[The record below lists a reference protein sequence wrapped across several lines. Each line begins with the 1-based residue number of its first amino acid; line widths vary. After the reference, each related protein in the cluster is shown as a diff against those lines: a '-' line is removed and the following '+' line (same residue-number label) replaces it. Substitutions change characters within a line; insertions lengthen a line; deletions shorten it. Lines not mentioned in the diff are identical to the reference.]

1 MFKRNFGQT
10 SQGKVEEYHLF
21 NKSEWIA
28 VPERGEEKISFGINL
43 HFILAFVTGHIVA
56 SPHAVL
62 SFSSI
67 EYCSKS
73 LVCDRNKG
81 HPGHCNKNRALP
93 QQFWR
98 DSPFFQ
104 LKEGQGKL
112 SRKSREV
119 DNTRTEVK
127 VSEEN
132 IAKKREQLD
141 SYEKTVQERVDAAS
155 KHYKILLSVCFFVVP
170 TNTNTC

>member
-1 MFKRNFGQT
+1 
-10 SQGKVEEYHLF
+10 
-21 NKSEWIA
+21 
-28 VPERGEEKISFGINL
+28 
-43 HFILAFVTGHIVA
+43 
-56 SPHAVL
+56 
-62 SFSSI
+62 
-67 EYCSKS
+67 
-73 LVCDRNKG
+73 
-81 HPGHCNKNRALP
+81 
-93 QQFWR
+93 
-98 DSPFFQ
+98 
-104 LKEGQGKL
+104 
-112 SRKSREV
+112 V

>member
-1 MFKRNFGQT
+1 MLKRNFGQT
-10 SQGKVEEYHLF
+10 SQGKVEECHLF

-28 VPERGEEKISFGINL
+28 VPERGEEKISF
-43 HFILAFVTGHIVA
+43 GHIVA

-73 LVCDRNKG
+73 LDCDRNKG

-119 DNTRTEVK
+119 DNIRTEVK

-141 SYEKTVQERVDAAS
+141 SYEKTVQERADAAS